1 MASTR
6 FFYDPC
12 RVEKQ
17 LQEST
22 DQGINVAD
30 NNNSDGKF
38 ERIINDMFW
47 SDEFDTDAIDEEFS
61 GNFGTYT
68 FSIEKDDNT
77 SILNVIKHME
87 SLGWITFMDYNYQK
101 KFLTEQ
107 PENFK
112 DLEQYGILPEI
123 REEFDYLFNADNM
136 GLF

>member
-1 MASTR
+1 MKIKNWKSFNESNTQPQIYYTIKKWFDDWTDTYTVTINISTK
-6 FFYDPC
+6 DIL
-12 RVEKQ
+12 E
-17 LQEST
+17 EST

-101 KFLTEQ
+101 KFLVKLT
-107 PENFK
+107 P
-112 DLEQYGILPEI
+112 
-123 REEFDYLFNADNM
+123 
-136 GLF
+136 